1 MRPKK
6 TNKMIRASVQLPPGI
21 VADMREFCSSVGMP
35 VSSFIR
41 RAIRE
46 YLISLKLDDL
56 GRYTNG
62 K

>member
-1 MRPKK
+1 
-6 TNKMIRASVQLPPGI
+6 MIRTSVQLPPGV
-21 VADMREFCSSVGMP
+21 VADMREFCGSVGMP

-56 GRYTNG
+56 GRYKNVR
-62 K
+62 